1 MTVRR
6 QPCDRDPPLHP
17 PTETLPVP
25 TRRLPIT
32 LLVLVTALGGMLLPH
47 SASAETDAER
57 ERERVRQE
65 QAAAASNV
73 NALEADKD
81 EVLGALADLDA
92 QVSAEEDALASA
104 EREVEEAEAAQARAE
119 QGIEEA
125 EGRLADLEER
135 LRAQMVELYTAPDGG
150 SVAVLD
156 ADSATDMVKRRAI
169 LDSRAADDE
178 DLVDQVRA
186 AQADLQVQRREAE
199 AAGERA
205 EAQRQEVEAR
215 LASVQA
221 ARDQQSS
228 FAAQVQERL
237 DAELSRAIDL
247 AEQDQELSAQIARE
261 AAAYQARLAEI
272 ARQQQ
277 RQAAAAEAA
286 AAQAAAAPPAPAYD
300 DDGGESAGPVAAP
313 PSGGSVGSGSGGI
326 SLCNAAGITVNC
338 QIASQVTAMINA
350 AAADGVSLSGG
361 GYRDPAEQIALREQ
375 HCGSSYYAIYE
386 MPSSQCSPPTAKP
399 GSSQHEVGLAIDF
412 SNCSRGSSCFSW
424 LSANASSFGMY
435 NLPSES
441 WHWSVNGN

>member
-1 MTVRR
+1 M
-6 QPCDRDPPLHP
+6 
-17 PTETLPVP
+17 P
-25 TRRLPIT
+25 TRRLPIA
-32 LLVLVTALGGMLLPH
+32 LLALITALCTTLLPH
-47 SASAETDAER
+47 SAGAETDAER

-73 NALEADKD
+73 DALKADQD
-81 EVLGALADLDA
+81 DVLAALSDLDA

-125 EGRLADLEER
+125 EGRLADLEDR

-150 SVAVLD
+150 SVAILD
-156 ADSATDMVKRRAI
+156 ATSATDMVKRRAI
-169 LDSRAADDE
+169 LDGRAADDE

-205 EAQRQEVEAR
+205 EAQRQEVETR
-215 LASVQA
+215 LGTLQD
-221 ARDQQSS
+221 ARDQQAS
-228 FAAQVQERL
+228 FAAQVEERL
-237 DAELSRAIDL
+237 DAKV
-247 AEQDQELSAQIARE
+247 AEALQLDQRESDLSAQIIRE
-261 AAAYQARLAEI
+261 AAQLQARLA
-272 ARQQQ
+272 
-277 RQAAAAEAA
+277 AAEKARSDAAA
-286 AAQAAAAPPAPAYD
+286 AAQAQAAAAAAASQPSTPAYD
-300 DDGGESAGPVAAP
+300 DDGSEPSGPVAAP
-313 PSGGSVGSGSGGI
+313 PSGGNIGSGSGGI

-338 QIASQVTAMINA
+338 QISGQVTAMINA

-361 GYRDPAEQIALREQ
+361 GYRDPAQQIALREQ
-375 HCGSSYYAIYE
+375 HCGSSTYAIYE

-412 SNCSRGSSCFSW
+412 SNCSRGSTCFNW
-424 LSANASSFGMY
+424 LSGNASSFGMY

>member
-1 MTVRR
+1 VS
-6 QPCDRDPPLHP
+6 
-17 PTETLPVP
+17 
-25 TRRLPIT
+25 TRRLPIA
-32 LLVLVTALGGMLLPH
+32 LLVLVTALCATLLPH
-47 SASAETDAER
+47 SAGAETEAER

-65 QAAAASNV
+65 QAAAAANV
-73 NALEADKD
+73 DALQADQD
-81 EVLGALADLDA
+81 EVLGALADLDE
-92 QVSAEEDALASA
+92 QVSAQEDAVASA

-119 QGIEEA
+119 QGIAEA
-125 EGRLADLEER
+125 EDRLADLQDR

-150 SVAVLD
+150 SVAILD

-169 LDSRAADDE
+169 LDGRAADDE

-186 AQADLQVQRREAE
+186 AQADLRVQRREAV

-205 EAQRQEVEAR
+205 EALRQERETQ
-215 LASVQA
+215 LASLQG
-221 ARDQQSS
+221 ARDQQAS
-228 FAAQVQERL
+228 FAAQVEERL
-237 DAELSRAIDL
+237 DAKL
-247 AEQDQELSAQIARE
+247 AEAALLDQRESDLSARIIRE
-261 AAAYQARLAEI
+261 AAELQARLVYI

-277 RQAAAAEAA
+277 AQAEADAAAAA
-286 AAQAAAAPPAPAYD
+286 AAQAVSQPSAPAYD
-300 DDGGESAGPVAAP
+300 DDGGESNGPVAAP
-313 PSGGSVGSGSGGI
+313 PSGGPVGGGSGGI

-338 QIASQVTAMINA
+338 QISGQVTAMINA

-412 SNCSRGSSCFSW
+412 SNCSRGSTCFNW
-424 LSANASSFGMY
+424 LSANASSYGMY